1 MDKNS
6 NALNWF
12 EIATLDIAASVK
24 FYEAVF
30 AMQMAPIAEMGGSQ
44 MAYFPSGEGKVGGAL
59 VQGQMRKPGM
69 DGTMVYL
76 NANPSL
82 QAVSDRIEANGGK
95 ILMGPMMITPEIGYM
110 TIFVDNQGNCVAA
123 HAGKL

>member
-12 EIATLDIAASVK
+12 EIATLDIQASVK

-30 AMQMAPIAEMGGSQ
+30 AMTMHPIAEMGGSQ
-44 MAYFPSGEGKVGGAL
+44 MAYFPAGEGKVGGAL
-59 VQGQMRKPGM
+59 VQGERRKPGM
-69 DGTMVYL
+69 DGSMIYL

-82 QAVSDRIEANGGK
+82 KAVTDRIEPNGGK
-95 ILMGPMMITPEIGYM
+95 ILMGLIEISPEIGCM